1 MIAIPGSDCST
12 LMFEAVLVSCGGDM
26 TNLFETLK
34 AKISNVAKA
43 FKSTINYVSV
53 IGDKTS
59 RKNFAYVVLV
69 NQSDV

>member
-1 MIAIPGSDCST
+1 MIAILGSECST
-12 LMFEAVLVSCGGDM
+12 LMFEAVRVSWGGDM